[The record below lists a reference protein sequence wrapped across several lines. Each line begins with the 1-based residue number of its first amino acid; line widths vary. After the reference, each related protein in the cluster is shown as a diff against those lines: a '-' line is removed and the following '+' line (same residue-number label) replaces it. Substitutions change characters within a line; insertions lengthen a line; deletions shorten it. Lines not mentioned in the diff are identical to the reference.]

1 MSGLVIGSSGQL
13 ASHLKEILPDAR
25 FLSRADVDLASS
37 AQLERVLR
45 DANPTSY
52 LVNAAAYTAVDRAE
66 SEPELAW
73 AVNSSAPAT
82 MARVAQDLRIP
93 FVHVSTDYV
102 FSGEGDRPWR
112 TDDPLR
118 PVNVYGRTK
127 LAGELAV
134 QTLCSRHWILRT
146 SWVFSEHG
154 ANFVKTMLRLAAE
167 KPELRVVDD
176 QRGRPTYAGDLA
188 RLIAGLVTRP
198 LGGEHAHYGVH
209 HATGGPAVTWR
220 EFADV
225 IVRIAFED
233 GLLKRRP
240 PVIGIPTSEYP
251 TPAKRPANSVLQPSD
266 AIARAVQVDFHWQAG
281 LERMIQQ
288 LRKRSA

>member
-1 MSGLVIGSSGQL
+1 MSGVVIGSSGQL
-13 ASHLKEILPDAR
+13 ASHLKELLPDAR

-37 AQLERVLR
+37 TQLERVLR
-45 DANPTSY
+45 DAKPTSY

-66 SEPELAW
+66 SEPALAW
-73 AVNSSAPAT
+73 AVNAAAPAT

-118 PVNVYGRTK
+118 PVNAYGRTK

-167 KPELRVVDD
+167 RPELRVVAD
-176 QRGRPTYAGDLA
+176 QRGQPTYAGDLA
-188 RLIAGLVTRP
+188 RLVAALVSRP
-198 LGGEHAHYGVH
+198 SEDDQAHYGIH

-220 EFADV
+220 DFAET
-225 IVRIAFED
+225 IVGMAFEA
-233 GLLKRRP
+233 GLLKRRT
-240 PVIGIPTSEYP
+240 PVIGIATSEYP
-251 TPAKRPANSVLQPSD
+251 TPAKRPANSVLQPSETLSK
-266 AIARAVQVDFHWQAG
+266 ATQVDFDWQAG
-281 LERMIQQ
+281 LQRMLQQ
-288 LRKRSA
+288 LRKRSE